1 MFQYHHLN
9 NSPDFFKRFYFI
21 TNITNHE
28 HNRRNASKL
37 YKINVIKGKIMS
49 NTLSQTEELT
59 YGIRWKQNLY
69 IINLNDKNSCIQH
82 LQKAY

>member
-1 MFQYHHLN
+1 
-9 NSPDFFKRFYFI
+9 
-21 TNITNHE
+21 
-28 HNRRNASKL
+28 
-37 YKINVIKGKIMS
+37 MS